1 MWNYKKQKT
10 IFVLYFR
17 LTRSVSRNRYA
28 RGEERHS
35 PPHIFFLFLPCCAC
49 LSLEERQERKGPQN
63 PQRFVS
69 IINQLLRRARCVPLS
84 VSAILSRTDSRRPPF
99 LPSSFFFLNSKCL
112 QLVPYNLEIIRSF
125 LSSSCLFF
133 LNKCCPWN
141 NIVQVKRKILIVL
154 LFVLGFFFWFHFLS
168 LKTTLS
174 GAAFYNETGENQ
186 FDDHYSESCPS
197 WNEKMYQSNV
207 KPFSPLGTQREKNN
221 RTLNIIKNYLT
232 PPPPLLCKKREE
244 TRRGMLKGRVR
255 KFYKR
260 KDSQNCLPTCKG
272 KKRIKK
278 GDVAHQPD

>member
-1 MWNYKKQKT
+1 MSC
-10 IFVLYFR
+10 IFAWRVVFHETDTLVAKNAILLHTFFFVSSMLRLSIAGGKARKERATKPAAFR
-17 LTRSVSRNRYA
+17 VHYQPVAPTCQVCSSFCL
-28 RGEERHS
+28 RHS
-35 PPHIFFLFLPCCAC
+35 LPHRFTSPSLSPLF
-49 LSLEERQERKGPQN
+49 
-63 PQRFVS
+63 V
-69 IINQLLRRARCVPLS
+69 
-84 VSAILSRTDSRRPPF
+84 
-99 LPSSFFFLNSKCL
+99 FFLNSKCL